1 MHAPLGRR
9 EPWTAA
15 TVVLLVAGGALVAV
29 QPLLPGAVLPAVL
42 YDVLA
47 AVGVVAVV
55 AGVRVHRPAHPVP
68 WLLIAAGFGLE
79 LVGDVVWDVLSLGL
93 GVDPEASILPDL
105 PYLGAYAFLFGG
117 TLGLVRARR
126 PGTDRS
132 VLLGAGIASAVVG
145 VLTFQFLAVPL
156 LDQGGLSGFDR
167 FSGSVYLAGSTAV
180 VFAAVPLLRG
190 RPRPLAAVVLLIAGL
205 ATLVVADLT
214 DVSFVTFDVQTGWA
228 WLSAAYLV
236 AALLVGAAGV
246 HPSMVHVTD
255 ALPARPDLIG
265 LRDFVPE
272 SAALFVPAVILV
284 GAQLQGHS
292 VSVPALVV
300 YVGTVAALAVF
311 RVRLLLAQHERA
323 EALSRAALAD
333 SEWRFRLFA
342 ENNTDVITRLDPAW
356 NVLYVSPA
364 VATVLG
370 YEPDDVIGRPGW
382 EFLHPDDLVT
392 VLDRRD
398 RLSRRADSDRLVHR
412 MRRASGGWCWVETIG
427 HAVFAADSDEL
438 VEFQMA
444 SRDVTSRIEAEEALA
459 AHMALQDVV
468 TGIAARFV
476 DLDPG
481 AVEAGIHEAL
491 ALLGR
496 HTGADRCYLFDYR
509 AGSAVMDNTA
519 EWCAPG
525 VSSERQGL
533 QGVPLAQLPRWV
545 EQLASGEPVLVPRL
559 RDLPTGWSAE
569 RAILEPQGI
578 QSLAAVP
585 MVLGGKVVGFV
596 GFDSVVRERRWTS
609 DEVALLRSAA
619 GVFVAGRLR
628 AEAERSRAATEQR
641 LRSLLGALPDL
652 VLRLRGDGT
661 VVDVNDG
668 RHPLLPPGSP
678 VVGQPLGA
686 LFPALAEQGLDLA
699 GARTRQAT
707 VVRDLVVGDRTAH
720 VEVRVVGGD
729 EPLLILRDV
738 TEREHLEEALTRQA
752 LHDPLTGLPNRRLLG
767 DLLTQALARAER
779 RGWPMVLLYLDL
791 DRFKV
796 VNDTLGHAVGD
807 AVLVET
813 ATRLE
818 REVRGGDV
826 PARVGGDEFVVVC
839 EDVSAR
845 SEAEALALRLVE
857 AFRAPFQV
865 GGRRVPVTASVGY
878 VLAGPGE
885 GAIGHLRGEADAD
898 ELLRAAD
905 AAMYRS
911 KQTGR
916 NRATEFDLAL
926 SEHTAM
932 RVSVERDLPLALT
945 RGELRLHFQPIVRLP
960 GGEVVGAEALL
971 RWEHPERG
979 LLAPSA
985 FLEVAEDTGL
995 IVELGVWVLE
1005 RAVREAV
1012 GWPRGRGAA
1021 GEPAALT
1028 VSVNL
1033 STRQLADPLFAE
1045 RVGELLDVA
1054 GLPAERLV
1062 LEITESTAMA
1072 DPDRVQP
1079 TFERLAGLGV
1089 TLSIDDFGTGFSS
1102 LAQLRRLPVGQVKI
1116 DRSFVSGLGV
1126 DPADATLVAAVV
1138 DLAHRLGLT
1147 VVGEGVETPD
1157 QLVELARLGSD
1168 LAQGFLL
1175 GEPVPAAT
1183 LRQRLLAEAAA
1194 PVGGRVEGRHGAT

>member
-1 MHAPLGRR
+1 MA
-9 EPWTAA
+9 
-15 TVVLLVAGGALVAV
+15 VLVAGCVLVVV
-29 QPLLPGAVLPAVL
+29 QPLLAGAVLPAML
-42 YDVLA
+42 YDGVA
-47 AVGVVAVV
+47 AAGVVAVLV
-55 AGVRVHRPAHPVP
+55 GVRGHRPAHPVP
-68 WLLIAAGFGLE
+68 WLLVAGGLALE
-79 LVGDVVWDVLSLGL
+79 ALGDVVWDVLNLGL

-105 PYLGAYAFLFGG
+105 PYLGAYVLLFGG

-126 PGTDRS
+126 PGSDWS
-132 VLLGAGIASAVVG
+132 VLLGAAIAAAVVG
-145 VLTFQFLAVPL
+145 VLTFQFLAVPV
-156 LDQGGLSGFDR
+156 LDRVGLSGFDR
-167 FSGSVYLAGSTAV
+167 FSGSIYLAGSSSV

-190 RPRPLAAVVLLIAGL
+190 RPRPLASVLLLLGGL
-205 ATLVVADLT
+205 AALVVADLT
-214 DVSFVTFDVQTGWA
+214 DVAFVAFEVQTGWA

-236 AALLVGAAGV
+236 AALLVGAAAL

-255 ALPARPDLIG
+255 ALPTRRHPVG

-272 SAALFVPAVILV
+272 SAALLVPAVVLL
-284 GAQLQGHS
+284 GAQLQGHA
-292 VSVPALVV
+292 VSVPALVA
-300 YVGTVAALAVF
+300 YVGFVAALALI
-311 RVRLLLAQHERA
+311 RVRLLLARHEEA
-323 EALSRAALAD
+323 EALARAALAD

-342 ENNTDVITRLDPAW
+342 ENNTDVITRLDTAW

-364 VATVLG
+364 VSTVLG
-370 YEPDDVIGRPGW
+370 YEPEDVIGRPGW
-382 EFLHPDDLVT
+382 EFLHPDDLLT

-427 HAVFAADSDEL
+427 HAVFAPDADDL

-444 SRDVTSRIEAEEALA
+444 SRDVTSRVEAEEALA

-476 DLDPG
+476 DLDP
-481 AVEAGIHEAL
+481 AEVEVGIHEAL

-509 AGSAVMDNTA
+509 PDEPVMDNTA

-525 VSSERQGL
+525 VSSEREGL
-533 QGVPLAQLPRWV
+533 QGVPLAQLPSWV
-545 EQLASGEPVLVPRL
+545 AQLARGEPVLIPRL
-559 RDLPTGWSAE
+559 GDLPGEWSAE

-585 MVLGGKVVGFV
+585 MLLGGQVVGFV
-596 GFDSVVRERRWTS
+596 GFDSVVRERRWAT

-628 AEAERSRAATEQR
+628 AEAERSRAATERR
-641 LRSLLGALPDL
+641 LRSLLGTLPDL
-652 VLRLRGDGT
+652 VLRLQADGT
-661 VVDVNDG
+661 VVDVNDA
-668 RHPLLPPGSP
+668 RHPLLPAGPS
-678 VVGQPLGA
+678 VVGRPLGE
-686 LFPALAEQGLDLA
+686 LFPALDEHLLDLPA
-699 GARTRQAT
+699 GSWARQAV
-707 VVRDLVVGDRTAH
+707 VVRDVAVADRQAH
-720 VEVRVVGGD
+720 VEMRVVGGE

-779 RGWPMVLLYLDL
+779 RRWPMVLLYLDL

-796 VNDTLGHAVGD
+796 VNDTLGHPVGD

-813 ATRLE
+813 AARLE
-818 REVRGGDV
+818 REVRAGDV

-839 EDVSAR
+839 EDVSSR
-845 SEAEALALRLVE
+845 SEAEALAFRLVE
-857 AFRAPFQV
+857 AFRAPFHV
-865 GGRRVPVTASVGY
+865 GDRRVPVTASVGY

-885 GAIGHLRGEADAD
+885 GALGHLRGEADAD

-932 RVSVERDLPLALT
+932 RVAVERDLPLALA
-945 RGELRLHFQPIVRLP
+945 RSELRLHYQPVVRLP

-1005 RAVREAV
+1005 RAVREAA
-1012 GWPRGRGAA
+1012 GWPPCRGPG
-1021 GEPAALT
+1021 GEPVPLT
-1028 VSVNL
+1028 VAVNL
-1033 STRQLADPLFAE
+1033 STRQFADPLFAE
-1045 RVGELLDVA
+1045 RVGEVLATA
-1054 GLPAERLV
+1054 GLPPERLV

-1072 DPDRVQP
+1072 DPDRVLP
-1079 TFERLAGLGV
+1079 TFERLARLGV

-1126 DPADATLVAAVV
+1126 DPDDTTLVAAVV
-1138 DLAHRLGLT
+1138 DLAHRLGLM
-1147 VVGEGVETPD
+1147 VVGEGVETPE
-1157 QLVELARLGSD
+1157 QLVELTRLGSD

-1175 GEPVPAAT
+1175 GEPVPAEQ
-1183 LRQRLLAEAAA
+1183 LRHRLLADAGVA
-1194 PVGGRVEGRHGAT
+1194 GGPPAEGRHGST